1 MIRLS
6 DHMVQSFA
14 TKVHGPIGDT
24 LVTGS
29 VDGRDFQIF
38 EPEPFDTKW
47 FSNKFKATGLRY
59 ETESSLEGCDIV
71 HAMQRTFS
79 MWSQSGSRDISK
91 KN

>member
-1 MIRLS
+1 
-6 DHMVQSFA
+6 MVQSFA
-14 TKVHGPIGDT
+14 TKVHGPTGDT

-38 EPEPFDTKW
+38 EPEPFDSKW
-47 FSNKFKATGLRY
+47 FSQKFKGPGLGY
-59 ETESSLEGCDIV
+59 EIDLSLEGCDIV

-91 KN
+91 KI